1 MPRVCHSFARVV
13 TTPDFAFHAPVN
25 DDFTLD
31 DSPFRPAAGRDAQP
45 HVFTVS
51 EVTKSIRMVL
61 EEGFGPSIWV
71 EGEVSNHRKQASG
84 HQYFTLKDAN
94 CQLPCVHFARPGM
107 WRRQIVL
114 QDGMQVRARGQLTVY
129 EARGQY
135 QLNVQQIQASGDGLL
150 QAKFEALKKKL
161 QAEGLFDE
169 ARKRPL
175 PRLPRTAVLI
185 TSPSGAALR
194 DMLNV
199 LSRRA
204 PWLHLI
210 IAPVRVQGD
219 GAAEE
224 IVHALGMVNAWKSNG
239 LPRPDVIV
247 ISRGGGSAEDLW
259 EFNEEIL
266 ARAVIASA
274 IPVISA
280 VGHEVDFT
288 ICDFV
293 ADLRAPT
300 PSAAA
305 ELIAPDATELR
316 RHIVQLSTRISREMH
331 AQLDSSTQRLDLAAE
346 SLARTALDRVAALRA
361 WLAEQAASLREH
373 RPDQV
378 IRMRRQ
384 TVDGLS
390 RDLKACF
397 DATFRKLSERLTRSA
412 ERLRLLSPEATL
424 HRGYSITTRE
434 DGTLITATDGINEG
448 SRIHTRTARGEI
460 ASIVESLKPDAS

>member
-1 MPRVCHSFARVV
+1 
-13 TTPDFAFHAPVN
+13 VN
-25 DDFTLD
+25 DDFAL
-31 DSPFRPAAGRDAQP
+31 SAPADADARGRP

-51 EVTKSIRMVL
+51 EITKSVRMVL

-84 HQYFTLKDAN
+84 HQYFTLKDAT
-94 CQLPCVHFARPGM
+94 CQLPCVHFARQGM

-114 QDGMQVRARGQLTVY
+114 QDGMHVRVRGQLTVY

-135 QLNVQQIQASGDGLL
+135 QLSVQQVQAAGDGLL
-150 QAKFEALKKKL
+150 QAKFEALKRKL
-161 QAEGLFDE
+161 QAEGLFDAE
-169 ARKRPL
+169 RKRPL
-175 PRLPRTAVLI
+175 PRLPRTVVLI

-204 PWLHLI
+204 PWLHLV

-219 GAAEE
+219 GSAEE
-224 IVHALGMVNAWKSNG
+224 MVAALAMVNAWSSHG

-247 ISRGGGSAEDLW
+247 LSRGGGSAEDLW

-266 ARAVIASA
+266 ARAIAASA

-288 ICDFV
+288 IADFV

-305 ELIAPDATELR
+305 ELIAPDATEML
-316 RHIVQLSTRISREMH
+316 RHIGQLANRASRELH
-331 AQLDSSTQRLDLAAE
+331 GQFDAAQQRLDIASDCLTRE
-346 SLARTALDRVAALRA
+346 VRARFGELRA
-361 WLAEQAASLREH
+361 WIAEQAASLREH

-378 IRMRRQ
+378 LKLRRQ
-384 TVDGLS
+384 TVEGHA
-390 RDLKACF
+390 RDLRTCF
-397 DATFRKLSERLTRSA
+397 GRNFQRRAERVERIA
-412 ERLRLLSPEATL
+412 DRLRLLSPEATL
-424 HRGYSITTRE
+424 KRGYTITTRE
-434 DGTLITATDGINEG
+434 DGALVVSPAEAPEG
-448 SRIHTRTARGEI
+448 ARILTRTAHGEI
-460 ASIVESLKPDAS
+460 ASVVERRASE

>member
-1 MPRVCHSFARVV
+1 VNS
-13 TTPDFAFHAPVN
+13 DFA
-25 DDFTLD
+25 LD
-31 DSPFRPAAGRDAQP
+31 ASADADARGKP
-45 HVFTVS
+45 HVFTVTEITRS
-51 EVTKSIRMVL
+51 VRMVL

-114 QDGMQVRARGQLTVY
+114 QDGMHVRARGQLTVY

-135 QLNVQQIQASGDGLL
+135 QLNVQQVQAAGDGLL
-150 QAKFEALKKKL
+150 QAKFEALKRKL
-161 QAEGLFDE
+161 QAEGLFDS

-204 PWLHLI
+204 PWLRLI

-219 GAAEE
+219 GSAEE
-224 IVHALGMVNAWKSNG
+224 MVTALAMVNAWERHG

-247 ISRGGGSAEDLW
+247 LSRGGGSAEDLW
-259 EFNEEIL
+259 EFNEEVL
-266 ARAVIASA
+266 ARAVVASE

-305 ELIAPDATELR
+305 EMIAPDATELR
-316 RHIVQLSTRISREMH
+316 RHIAQLAGRVSRE
-331 AQLDSSTQRLDLAAE
+331 AQAQFDSTQQRLDMAGDGLGRAIRSRIVE
-346 SLARTALDRVAALRA
+346 LRA
-361 WLAEQAASLREH
+361 WLAEQTASLREH

-378 IRMRRQ
+378 LKLRRQ
-384 TVDGLS
+384 MIDGFA
-390 RDLKACF
+390 RDLRTCF
-397 DATFRKLSERLTRSA
+397 SRNFQRRGERVARTA
-412 ERLRLLSPEATL
+412 DRLRLLSPEATL
-424 HRGYSITTRE
+424 QRGYSITTRE
-434 DGTLITATDGINEG
+434 DGTLIVSAAAAPVG
-448 SRIHTRTARGEI
+448 SRLRTQTADGEI
-460 ASIVESLKPDAS
+460 SSVVDRPGA

>member
-1 MPRVCHSFARVV
+1 
-13 TTPDFAFHAPVN
+13 
-25 DDFTLD
+25 
-31 DSPFRPAAGRDAQP
+31 
-45 HVFTVS
+45 
-51 EVTKSIRMVL
+51 MVL
-61 EEGFGPSIWV
+61 EQGIGPTIWV
-71 EGEVSNHRKQASG
+71 EGEISNYRKQTSG

-107 WRRQIVL
+107 WRRQLAL
-114 QDGMQVRARGQLTVY
+114 QDGMHVRVHGQLTVY
-129 EARGQY
+129 ESRGQY
-135 QLNVQQIQASGDGLL
+135 QLSVQQLQAAGDGLM
-150 QAKFEALKKKL
+150 QAKFEALKRKL
-161 QAEGLFDE
+161 QAEGLFDT

-210 IAPVRVQGD
+210 IAPVRVQGN

-224 IVHALGMVNAWKSNG
+224 MVAAMAMVNAWNQNG
-239 LPRPDVIV
+239 LPRPDVILL
-247 ISRGGGSAEDLW
+247 SRGGGSAEDLW

-266 ARAVIASA
+266 ARAVATSS

-280 VGHEVDFT
+280 VGHEVDFS

-305 ELIAPDATELR
+305 ELIAPDAIELR
-316 RHIVQLSTRISREMH
+316 RHIAQLTTRLSRE
-331 AQLDSSTQRLDLAAE
+331 AQATFDAAIQRLDFGSE
-346 SLARTALDRVAALRA
+346 GLARGMQIRMSELRA
-361 WLAEQAASLREH
+361 WLAEQAATLREH

-378 IRMRRQ
+378 LKLRRQ
-384 TVDGLS
+384 AVDGLA
-390 RDLKACF
+390 RDLRGCF
-397 DATFRKLSERLTRSA
+397 ERNFQKRCEHVA
-412 ERLRLLSPEATL
+412 RAADRLRLLSPEATL
-424 HRGYSITTRE
+424 QRGYSITTRD
-434 DGTLITATDGINEG
+434 DGTLVVSALDAPEG
-448 SRIHTRTARGEI
+448 SRLLTRTARGEI
-460 ASIVESLKPDAS
+460 CSVVDRPHPTE